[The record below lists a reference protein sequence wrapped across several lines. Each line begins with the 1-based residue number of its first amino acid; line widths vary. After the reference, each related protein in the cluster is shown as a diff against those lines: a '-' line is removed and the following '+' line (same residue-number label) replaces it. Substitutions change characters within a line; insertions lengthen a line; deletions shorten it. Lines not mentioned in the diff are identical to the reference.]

1 MGIIMAGLL
10 KMWFLWVPGL
20 AVTIGAGVYESKR

>member
-1 MGIIMAGLL
+1 MGIIMAGLI

-20 AVTIGAGVYESKR
+20 AVTIGAGIYETKR